1 MNLKKKEKKEKKKDK
16 NSLTTGYQYH
26 VGTRKGFKIEMI
38 CSLTLSTPTIQ
49 FSTVLF
55 HFQCS
60 HMLRFIKLKIST
72 KESQNKKSK
81 REVSIWR

>member
-1 MNLKKKEKKEKKKDK
+1 MNLKTMKKKKK

-26 VGTRKGFKIEMI
+26 VGTREGFKIEMI

-49 FSTVLF
+49 FSTILC

-60 HMLRFIKLKIST
+60 HMLGFIKLKIST
-72 KESQNKKSK
+72 KESTGSC
-81 REVSIWR
+81 SISMA